1 LLKKQ
6 YLVILVLVS
15 TLFLSFE
22 ATPVFAG
29 IPTITNVVVWNNGGN
44 TTLNV
49 TVSHSPQSSFHHADA
64 VEVNMSGTIE
74 TLMVPLEPTTEFVII
89 FDLGSIAGTPLA
101 TVRAHCTVD
110 LWGASYGPVQV
121 PEFLPFVLLSAM
133 VLATAFSTA
142 TYRRFTTRIN
152 KQKE

>member
-1 LLKKQ
+1 MSRKIGLMFVLLITA
-6 YLVILVLVS
+6 LFMS
-15 TLFLSFE
+15 TRSAPAL
-22 ATPVFAG
+22 AVKPVV
-29 IPTITNVVVWNNGGN
+29 TNVVVWNNGGN

-64 VEVNMSGTIE
+64 VEVNVSGTIE

-89 FDLGSIAGTPLA
+89 FDLGSIVGTPLA